1 MKIAVINK
9 KGGTGKTPI
18 AMSLA
23 IDLNLTIATNDTSVL
38 GYFAMQEKHYFYQ
51 KAFFISDK
59 ELENFQMQEN
69 QIFDFGGWT
78 SKGILKVLAQCNKIL
93 IPCSAEN
100 PNSILQTAST
110 ISELQVF
117 NSKIIVIITMH
128 EREEEFEA
136 KQKELKEHFD
146 LPIIPLK
153 KSKIFSNVISKGLSV
168 KEIYSENQTSRHI
181 YRNIYPQ
188 YDALLNLVKFL

>member
-1 MKIAVINK
+1 MKIAVLNK

-18 AMSLA
+18 SMSLA
-23 IDLNLTIATNDTSVL
+23 IDLKLNIATNDTSVL
-38 GYFAMQEKHYFYQ
+38 GYFSSQEDHYFFGKYS
-51 KAFFISDK
+51 FVSDLD
-59 ELENFQMQEN
+59 LETFQMSEN

-78 SKGILKVLAQCNKIL
+78 HKGVVNVIKQCNKIL

-100 PNSILQTAST
+100 PNSVLQTAST
-110 ISELQVF
+110 IAELKDF

-128 EREEEFEA
+128 EKDGEFEI
-136 KQKELKEHFD
+136 KQNELKEYFD
-146 LPIIPLK
+146 LPIMPLK
-153 KSKIFSNVISKGLSV
+153 KSKIFHNVIAKGLSV
-168 KEIYSENQTSRHI
+168 KEIYSENHASRHI

>member
-1 MKIAVINK
+1 MRIAVLNK

-23 IDLNLTIATNDTSVL
+23 IDLKLDIATNDTSVL
-38 GYFAMQEKHYFYQ
+38 GYFSTKQDHYFYG
-51 KAFFISDK
+51 KTSFVPDS
-59 ELENFQMQEN
+59 ELEEFKMSEN

-78 SKGILKVLAQCNKIL
+78 PKGAINIIKQCDKIL

-100 PNSILQTAST
+100 PNAILQTAST
-110 ISELQVF
+110 IAELKEF
-117 NSKIIVIITMH
+117 NSKMIVIITMH
-128 EREEEFEA
+128 EKDEEFES
-136 KQKELKEHFD
+136 KQEELKEHFD
-146 LPIIPLK
+146 LPIMPLK
-153 KSKIFSNVISKGLSV
+153 KSRAFHNVISKGLSV
-168 KEIYSENQTSRHI
+168 KEIYCENQTSRHI